1 MADLGQNRHFFP
13 AIIIPSKVYMTG
25 LRYAGH
31 YDLRHEQKIIQEIT
45 PNFIKLQHKI
55 TPVKLS
61 SKI

>member
-13 AIIIPSKVYMTG
+13 VYMTG

-31 YDLRHEQKIIQEIT
+31 YDLRHDQKIIQEIT
-45 PNFIKLQHKI
+45 PNVIKLKHKM